1 MPVRYRGLNRIR
13 NSFKHNWR
21 CLRRNPL
28 GELAGSLGD
37 LGTLLPI
44 LIALTAA
51 KSISLPSTLV
61 FSGIWNIISGT
72 LFGIPL
78 VVQPMKALAAV
89 SLSRGL
95 SLEETMA
102 AGIGVG
108 VIVLLLSV
116 TGLLARVSELIPVP
130 IIKGIQVG
138 AGISLALN
146 AGATLQGLELNSTL
160 WYDNLFWAIGA
171 FIILY
176 GTCRWPR
183 RCPFAILVFVVG
195 GLFAGVQLAKS
206 GDELPHIG
214 YKSPF
219 VKVSPTPEDFAT
231 GFGTAGLGQVP
242 LTVLNSIIAVTYLS
256 RDLLPDQPAPG
267 VTALG
272 LSVAVM
278 NLVGC
283 WFGAMPVCHG
293 SGGLA
298 GQYRFGARSG
308 SSVQILGIFKIAVGL
323 LFGSSLTG
331 LLERFPKSFLG
342 IMVFAAGMELVSVG
356 ENLNSTAPDI
366 FHLDLDSEAA
376 GLDKQTRKD
385 RWMIMMVTVGIFVAF
400 RNCFV
405 GFMAG
410 CLCWALLEV
419 QNRMDARRDG
429 ESSSGETTPLLR

>member
-1 MPVRYRGLNRIR
+1 
-13 NSFKHNWR
+13 
-21 CLRRNPL
+21 
-28 GELAGSLGD
+28 
-37 LGTLLPI
+37 
-44 LIALTAA
+44 
-51 KSISLPSTLV
+51 
-61 FSGIWNIISGT
+61 
-72 LFGIPL
+72 
-78 VVQPMKALAAV
+78 MKALAAV

-293 SGGLA
+293 PHPHPQIPSPVDDTEWLWFSGSGGLA

-342 IMVFAAGMELVSVG
+342 IMVRY
-356 ENLNSTAPDI
+356 PI
-366 FHLDLDSEAA
+366 YHY
-376 GLDKQTRKD
+376 
-385 RWMIMMVTVGIFVAF
+385 
-400 RNCFV
+400 
-405 GFMAG
+405 
-410 CLCWALLEV
+410 LLQLTNPLRSSQQEW
-419 QNRMDARRDG
+419 
-429 ESSSGETTPLLR
+429 SSSRSAKTSIRQHPTYSISTSIAKPQGWTSRHAKIGG

>member
-1 MPVRYRGLNRIR
+1 MRNRGLHYVRQSFR
-13 NSFKHNWR
+13 NNWH

-44 LIALTAA
+44 MVAMTA
-51 KSISLPSTLV
+51 SGTISLPSTLV
-61 FSGIWNIISGT
+61 FSGIWNVLSGT
-72 LFGIPL
+72 LFGVPI

-89 SLSRGL
+89 SLSR
-95 SLEETMA
+95 SLTMAETMA

-108 VIVLLLSV
+108 VMILLLSV
-116 TGLLARVSELIPVP
+116 TGLLARVSGLIPVP
-130 IIKGIQVG
+130 IIKGIQIG
-138 AGISLALN
+138 AGLSLALN
-146 AGATLQGLELNSTL
+146 AGSTL
-160 WYDNLFWAIGA
+160 KELDLSAEKWYDNLFWAIGA

-183 RCPFAILVFVVG
+183 KCPFAILVFVVG
-195 GLFAGVQLAKS
+195 VLFSGVQLARS
-206 GDELPHIG
+206 GKALPHIG
-214 YKSPF
+214 LQMPF
-219 VKVSPTPEDFAT
+219 VRTIPTPADFAT

-256 RDLLPDQPAPG
+256 RDLLPDQPAPSP
-267 VTALG
+267 TALG

-298 GQYRFGARSG
+298 AQFRFGARSG
-308 SSVQILGIFKIAVGL
+308 SSVQILGLFKMAIGL
-323 LFGSSLTG
+323 LFGSSIAG
-331 LLERFPKSFLG
+331 LLARFPKSLLG

-356 ENLNSTAPDI
+356 ENLNSTAADI
-366 FHLDLDSEAA
+366 FQLELNEPE
-376 GLDKQTRKD
+376 GRLNKQIRKD
-385 RWMIMMVTVGIFVAF
+385 RWMIMMVTTGMFIAF

-419 QNRMDARRDG
+419 QNRMDGWRENGRG
-429 ESSSGETTPLLR
+429 SSGETTPLLR

>member
-1 MPVRYRGLNRIR
+1 MV
-13 NSFKHNWR
+13 
-21 CLRRNPL
+21 
-28 GELAGSLGD
+28 
-37 LGTLLPI
+37 
-44 LIALTAA
+44 IALTAA
-51 KSISLPSTLV
+51 GSISITSTLV
-61 FSGIWNIISGT
+61 FSGVWNLLSGT
-72 LFGIPL
+72 LFGVPI

-95 SLEETMA
+95 TLEETMG

-108 VIVLLLSV
+108 VMVLLLSI

-138 AGISLALN
+138 AGLTLALN
-146 AGATLQGLELNSTL
+146 AGSTLQELELNGAM

-183 RCPFAILVFVVG
+183 KVPFAVLAFIIG
-195 GLFAGVQLAKS
+195 DLFAGVQLART
-206 GDELPHIG
+206 GAELPHF
-214 YKSPF
+214 KFQMPF
-219 VKVSPTPEDFAT
+219 IPRIPTPVDFAT

-242 LTVLNSIIAVTYLS
+242 LTILNSVIAVTYLS
-256 RDLLPDQPAPG
+256 RDLLPHEPAPS

-272 LSVAVM
+272 ISVGVM

-308 SSVQILGIFKIAVGL
+308 SSVQILGLFKIAIGL
-323 LFGSSLTG
+323 MFGSSLTG
-331 LLERFPKSFLG
+331 LLERFPKSLLG
-342 IMVFAAGMELVSVG
+342 IMVFAAGMELCSVG
-356 ENLNSTAPDI
+356 ENLNSTAPDVLNLEI
-366 FHLDLDSEAA
+366 DDQNDLTRTALS
-376 GLDKQTRKD
+376 KQTRKD
-385 RWMIMMVTVGIFVAF
+385 RWMIMMVTVGMFLAF

-405 GFMAG
+405 GFVTG
-410 CLCWALLEV
+410 CIAWALLEV
-419 QNRMDARRDG
+419 QNRMETWKDDG
-429 ESSSGETTPLLR
+429 DSSGETTPLLR